1 MKFRRSDQ
9 VDIHIPHQSF
19 ATPDGRIRQ
28 VYQIIY
34 QVIKRL
40 GSCAKRLNMNLDAHK
55 RVPSAYHKIVF
66 KCEVATN
73 NLSKNSSLRL
83 CLRVLRGR
91 KGKAKEGKGR
101 KGREGRK
108 EGKPSP
114 CLGVKKPIRKG
125 DGGFM
130 L

>member
-1 MKFRRSDQ
+1 MSVQKLRGFDQ
-9 VDIHIPHQSF
+9 IN
-19 ATPDGRIRQ
+19 AL
-28 VYQIIY
+28 Y
-34 QVIKRL
+34 
-40 GSCAKRLNMNLDAHK
+40 
-55 RVPSAYHKIVF
+55 
-66 KCEVATN
+66 ATN
-73 NLSKNSSLRL
+73 LLRF

-114 CLGVKKPIRKG
+114 CLGVKKPTRKG
-125 DGGFM
+125 DGGLM